1 MTKIELRYKLLHK
14 VDDEKLMEAVSR
26 VHGVYGMLRVALS
39 PALDALAVEYDASR
53 LTQLD
58 VEEVLRRHNL
68 PIESANEFAA

>member
-1 MTKIELRYKLLHK
+1 MTKIELRYKLSHK

-26 VHGVYGMLRVALS
+26 IHGVYGMLRVALA